1 MNCPVRRVI
10 TLKLKPFSINA
21 MFCRDKRHKTIEAQE
36 WSCSVLVA
44 LALKENKKKLKE
56 LRQYFDP
63 MKHVY
68 KVDLTFFYPKHVLYR
83 KDGGISAR
91 AHDLS
96 NVEKPLID
104 LIFLPMFY
112 DRPSPYGAKNL
123 NIDDKYI
130 TDLRSRKRVGK
141 DFRIRVTL
149 NIKDLPSN

>member
-63 MKHVY
+63 KKHVY

-123 NIDDKYI
+123 NIDDKYV
-130 TDLRSRKRVGK
+130 TDLRSRKRTGK

>member
-1 MNCPVRRVI
+1 
-10 TLKLKPFSINA
+10 

-56 LRQYFDP
+56 LHQHFDP
-63 MKHVY
+63 KKHVY
-68 KVDLTFFYPKHVLYR
+68 KVDLTFFYPKHVLFR

-104 LIFLPMFY
+104 LVFLPMFY

-130 TDLRSRKRVGK
+130 IDLRSRKRVGK

-149 NIKDLPSN
+149 NIKDLPRN

>member
-21 MFCRDKRHKTIEAQE
+21 MFCRDNSHNTIEAQE

-63 MKHVY
+63 KKHVY
-68 KVDLTFFYPKHVLYR
+68 KVDLTFFYPKHVLH
-83 KDGGISAR
+83 KKEGGISAR

>member
-1 MNCPVRRVI
+1 
-10 TLKLKPFSINA
+10 

-104 LIFLPMFY
+104 LVFLPMFY

-130 TDLRSRKRVGK
+130 VDLRSRKRVGK

-149 NIKDLPSN
+149 NIKDLPKN

>member
-44 LALKENKKKLKE
+44 LALKENKKKLKA

-63 MKHVY
+63 KKHVY
-68 KVDLTFFYPKHVLYR
+68 KVDLTFFYPKHVLFR

-104 LIFLPMFY
+104 LVFLPMFY

-130 TDLRSRKRVGK
+130 VDLRSRKRVCK

-149 NIKDLPSN
+149 NIKDLPKN

>member
-1 MNCPVRRVI
+1 
-10 TLKLKPFSINA
+10 

-56 LRQYFDP
+56 LRQHFDP

-68 KVDLTFFYPKHVLYR
+68 KVDLTFFYPKHVLFR

-104 LIFLPMFY
+104 LVFLPMFY

-130 TDLRSRKRVGK
+130 IDLRSRKRVGK
-141 DFRIRVTL
+141 DFRIRVAL
-149 NIKDLPSN
+149 NIKDLPKN

>member
-1 MNCPVRRVI
+1 MRRVI

-68 KVDLTFFYPKHVLYR
+68 KVDLTFFYPKHVLFR

-149 NIKDLPSN
+149 NIKDLPKN

>member
-1 MNCPVRRVI
+1 MRRVI

-56 LRQYFDP
+56 LRQHFDP
-63 MKHVY
+63 KKHVY
-68 KVDLTFFYPKHVLYR
+68 KVDLTLFYPKHVLFR

-104 LIFLPMFY
+104 LVFLPMFY

-130 TDLRSRKRVGK
+130 VDLRSRKRVGK

-149 NIKDLPSN
+149 NIKDLPRN

>member
-1 MNCPVRRVI
+1 VRRVI

-36 WSCSVLVA
+36 WSCSILVA

-63 MKHVY
+63 KKHVY
-68 KVDLTFFYPKHVLYR
+68 KVDLTFFYPKHVLH
-83 KDGGISAR
+83 KKEGGISAR

-130 TDLRSRKRVGK
+130 VDLRSRKRTGK

>member
-1 MNCPVRRVI
+1 VRRVI

-63 MKHVY
+63 KKHVY
-68 KVDLTFFYPKHVLYR
+68 KVDLTFFYPKHVLH
-83 KDGGISAR
+83 KKEGGISAR

-130 TDLRSRKRVGK
+130 IDLRSRKRVGK
-141 DFRIRVTL
+141 DFRMRVTL
-149 NIKDLPSN
+149 NIRDLPRN

>member
-1 MNCPVRRVI
+1 
-10 TLKLKPFSINA
+10 

-63 MKHVY
+63 KKHVY
-68 KVDLTFFYPKHVLYR
+68 KVDLTFFYPKHVLH
-83 KDGGISAR
+83 KKEGGISAR

-96 NVEKPLID
+96 NGEKPLID

-130 TDLRSRKRVGK
+130 IDLRSRKRVGK

-149 NIKDLPSN
+149 NIKDLPRN

>member
-1 MNCPVRRVI
+1 VRRVI

-56 LRQYFDP
+56 LRQHFDP
-63 MKHVY
+63 KKHVY
-68 KVDLTFFYPKHVLYR
+68 KVDLTFFYPKHVLFR

-104 LIFLPMFY
+104 LVFLPMFY

-130 TDLRSRKRVGK
+130 VDLRSRKRVGK

-149 NIKDLPSN
+149 NIKDLPRN

>member
-1 MNCPVRRVI
+1 VRRVI

-56 LRQYFDP
+56 LRQHFDP
-63 MKHVY
+63 LKHIY
-68 KVDLTFFYPKHVLYR
+68 KVDLTFFYPKHVLFR

-104 LIFLPMFY
+104 LVFLPMFY

-149 NIKDLPSN
+149 NIKELPSQ

>member
-1 MNCPVRRVI
+1 
-10 TLKLKPFSINA
+10 

-56 LRQYFDP
+56 LRQHFDP
-63 MKHVY
+63 KKHVY
-68 KVDLTFFYPKHVLYR
+68 KVDLTFFYPKHVLFR

-104 LIFLPMFY
+104 LVFLPMFY

-130 TDLRSRKRVGK
+130 VDLRSRKRVGK

-149 NIKDLPSN
+149 NIKDLPRN

>member
-1 MNCPVRRVI
+1 MRRVI

-21 MFCRDKRHKTIEAQE
+21 MFCRDKRHKSIEAQE

-56 LRQYFDP
+56 LRQHFDP

-104 LIFLPMFY
+104 LVFLPMFY

-123 NIDDKYI
+123 NIDDKYV

-149 NIKDLPSN
+149 NIKDLPKN

>member
-1 MNCPVRRVI
+1 MRRVV

-104 LIFLPMFY
+104 LVFLPMFY

-149 NIKDLPSN
+149 NIKELPSQ

>member
-1 MNCPVRRVI
+1 
-10 TLKLKPFSINA
+10 

-36 WSCSVLVA
+36 WSASILVA

-56 LRQYFDP
+56 LRQHFDYK
-63 MKHVY
+63 KHVY
-68 KVDLTFFYPKHVLYR
+68 KVDLTFFYPKHVLHT
-83 KDGGISAR
+83 KEGPISAR

-130 TDLRSRKRVGK
+130 THLVSKKRVGK
-141 DFRIRVTL
+141 SFKIKVSIQIKSL
-149 NIKDLPSN
+149 NPK

>member
-1 MNCPVRRVI
+1 MRRVI

-56 LRQYFDP
+56 LRQHFDP

-104 LIFLPMFY
+104 LVFLPMFY

-130 TDLRSRKRVGK
+130 IDLRSRKRVGK
-141 DFRIRVTL
+141 DFRMRVTL
-149 NIKDLPSN
+149 NIKDLPRN

>member
-1 MNCPVRRVI
+1 MRRVI

-123 NIDDKYI
+123 NIDDKYV

-149 NIKDLPSN
+149 NIKDLPKN

>member
-1 MNCPVRRVI
+1 
-10 TLKLKPFSINA
+10 
-21 MFCRDKRHKTIEAQE
+21 
-36 WSCSVLVA
+36 VA

-63 MKHVY
+63 KKHVY
-68 KVDLTFFYPKHVLYR
+68 KVDLTFFYPKHVLH
-83 KDGGISAR
+83 KKEGGISAR

-141 DFRIRVTL
+141 DFRVRVTL

>member
-1 MNCPVRRVI
+1 
-10 TLKLKPFSINA
+10 

-56 LRQYFDP
+56 LRQHFDP

-130 TDLRSRKRVGK
+130 IDLRSRKRVGK
-141 DFRIRVTL
+141 DFRMRVTL
-149 NIKDLPSN
+149 NIKDLPRN

>member
-1 MNCPVRRVI
+1 MRRVI

-63 MKHVY
+63 KKHVY
-68 KVDLTFFYPKHVLYR
+68 KVDLTFFYPKHVLFR

-104 LIFLPMFY
+104 LVFLPMFY

-130 TDLRSRKRVGK
+130 VDLRSRKRVGK

-149 NIKDLPSN
+149 NIKDLPKN

>member
-1 MNCPVRRVI
+1 
-10 TLKLKPFSINA
+10 

-56 LRQYFDP
+56 LRQHFDP
-63 MKHVY
+63 KKHVY
-68 KVDLTFFYPKHVLYR
+68 KVDLTFFYPKHVLFR

-104 LIFLPMFY
+104 LVFLPMFY

-130 TDLRSRKRVGK
+130 IDLRSRKRVGK

-149 NIKDLPSN
+149 NIKDLPRN

>member
-1 MNCPVRRVI
+1 MRRVI

-56 LRQYFDP
+56 LRQHFDP

-104 LIFLPMFY
+104 LVFLPMFY

-130 TDLRSRKRVGK
+130 IDLRSRKRVGK

-149 NIKDLPSN
+149 NIKDLPRN

>member
-1 MNCPVRRVI
+1 MRRVI

-56 LRQYFDP
+56 LRQHFDP
-63 MKHVY
+63 KKHVY
-68 KVDLTFFYPKHVLYR
+68 KVDLTFFYPKHVLFR

-104 LIFLPMFY
+104 LVFLPMFY

-130 TDLRSRKRVGK
+130 IDLRSRKRVGK

-149 NIKDLPSN
+149 NIKDLPRN

>member
-1 MNCPVRRVI
+1 MRRVI

-68 KVDLTFFYPKHVLYR
+68 KVDLTFFYPKHVLFR

-104 LIFLPMFY
+104 LVFLPMFY

-130 TDLRSRKRVGK
+130 VDLRSRKRVGK

-149 NIKDLPSN
+149 NIKDLPKN

>member
-1 MNCPVRRVI
+1 
-10 TLKLKPFSINA
+10 
-21 MFCRDKRHKTIEAQE
+21 
-36 WSCSVLVA
+36 VA

-56 LRQYFDP
+56 LRQHFDP

-104 LIFLPMFY
+104 LVFLPMFY

-130 TDLRSRKRVGK
+130 IDLRSRKRVGK

-149 NIKDLPSN
+149 NIKDLPRN

>member
-1 MNCPVRRVI
+1 
-10 TLKLKPFSINA
+10 

-68 KVDLTFFYPKHVLYR
+68 KVDLTFFYPKHVLFR

-104 LIFLPMFY
+104 LVFLPMFY

-130 TDLRSRKRVGK
+130 VDLRSRKRVGK

-149 NIKDLPSN
+149 NIKDLPKN

>member
-1 MNCPVRRVI
+1 
-10 TLKLKPFSINA
+10 

-36 WSCSVLVA
+36 WSCSILVA

-56 LRQYFDP
+56 LRQHFDP
-63 MKHVY
+63 KKHVY
-68 KVDLTFFYPKHVLYR
+68 KVDLTFFYPKHVLH
-83 KDGGISAR
+83 KKEGGISAR

-104 LIFLPMFY
+104 LVFLPMFY

-130 TDLRSRKRVGK
+130 VDLRSRKRVGK

>member
-1 MNCPVRRVI
+1 MRRVI

-21 MFCRDKRHKTIEAQE
+21 MYCRDKRHKTIACQE
-36 WSCSVLVA
+36 WSSSVLVA

-63 MKHVY
+63 LKHVY
-68 KVDLTFFYPKHVLYR
+68 KIDLTFFYPKHVLYTKEGR
-83 KDGGISAR
+83 VSGR

-104 LIFLPMFY
+104 LVFLPLYY

-130 TDLRSRKRVGK
+130 THLVSKKRVGK
-141 DFRIRVTL
+141 CFKIKVSIQ
-149 NIKDLPSN
+149 IKDLNLK

>member
-1 MNCPVRRVI
+1 
-10 TLKLKPFSINA
+10 

-91 AHDLS
+91 ANDLS

-104 LIFLPMFY
+104 LVFLPMFY

-123 NIDDKYI
+123 NIDDKYV

-149 NIKDLPSN
+149 NIKELPSQ

>member
-1 MNCPVRRVI
+1 VRRVI

-56 LRQYFDP
+56 LRQHFDP

-104 LIFLPMFY
+104 LVFLPMFY

-130 TDLRSRKRVGK
+130 IDLRSRKRVGK

-149 NIKDLPSN
+149 NIKDLPRN

>member
-1 MNCPVRRVI
+1 MRRLI

-36 WSCSVLVA
+36 WSASVLVA

-68 KVDLTFFYPKHVLYR
+68 KVELTFFYPDHVLYT
-83 KDGGISAR
+83 KQGHVSSK

-104 LIFLPMFY
+104 LVFLPKFY

-130 TDLRSRKRVGK
+130 LQLTSKKQSGK
-141 DFRIRVTL
+141 SFK
-149 NIKDLPSN
+149 IKISLHIKPTPNQKK

>member
-1 MNCPVRRVI
+1 
-10 TLKLKPFSINA
+10 

-56 LRQYFDP
+56 LRQHFDP
-63 MKHVY
+63 KKHVY
-68 KVDLTFFYPKHVLYR
+68 KVDLTFFYPKHVLFR

-130 TDLRSRKRVGK
+130 IDLRSRKRVGK

-149 NIKDLPSN
+149 NIKDLPRN

>member
-1 MNCPVRRVI
+1 MRRLI

-21 MFCRDKRHKTIEAQE
+21 MFCRDKRHKTVEAQE
-36 WSCSVLVA
+36 WSASVLVA

-63 MKHVY
+63 KKHVY
-68 KVDLTFFYPKHVLYR
+68 KVDLTFFYPKHVLHT
-83 KDGGISAR
+83 KEGPISAR

-96 NVEKPLID
+96 NIEKPLID

-123 NIDDKYI
+123 NIDDKYV
-130 TDLRSRKRVGK
+130 THLVSKKRVGK
-141 DFRIRVTL
+141 CFKIKVSIQ
-149 NIKDLPSN
+149 IKDLNPK